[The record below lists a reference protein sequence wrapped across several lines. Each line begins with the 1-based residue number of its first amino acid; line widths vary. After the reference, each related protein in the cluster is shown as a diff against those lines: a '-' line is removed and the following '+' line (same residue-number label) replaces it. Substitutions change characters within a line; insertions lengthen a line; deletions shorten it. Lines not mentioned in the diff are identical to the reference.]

1 LIILKK
7 LTMKDVL
14 TSSSF
19 ANDIL
24 RFIVAIFLLCTLAL
38 IGCVVIFTAFLVHRI
53 KYKIMEKIWKRM
65 SPTGRFILLII
76 FILSTLFRLLK

>member
-1 LIILKK
+1 
-7 LTMKDVL
+7 MEDVL

-38 IGCVVIFTAFLVHRI
+38 IGCIVICTSFLVYRI
-53 KYKIMEKIWKRM
+53 KYKIMEKIWEKM
-65 SPTGRFILLII
+65 SPAGRFIFLII
-76 FILSTLFRLLK
+76 FILSILFRLLK